1 MLIEGSEF
9 GSAHAARSW
18 LQRIDSSAKNHQD
31 RQALASL
38 LPTLKEQATRPM
50 NPSINHSL
58 RLITLWIAWLL
69 AMLFHV
75 DLGLMPLFHGQS
87 PEIHSHVREGALPL
101 LFGAMLGYFLLPLIA
116 IVLIA
121 YAATAVGPA
130 TRWRP
135 WRRIHFWFS
144 VVYSVTNVPHLI
156 ADILVPDARLD
167 QIVLMVALTV
177 FGLLINVEAWRWW
190 RQGTARPDRST

>member
-1 MLIEGSEF
+1 
-9 GSAHAARSW
+9 
-18 LQRIDSSAKNHQD
+18 
-31 RQALASL
+31 
-38 LPTLKEQATRPM
+38 
-50 NPSINHSL
+50 
-58 RLITLWIAWLL
+58 
-69 AMLFHV
+69 
-75 DLGLMPLFHGQS
+75 
-87 PEIHSHVREGALPL
+87 EGALPL

-116 IVLIA
+116 IVLIT

-190 RQGTARPDRST
+190 RQTP

>member
-1 MLIEGSEF
+1 VLIVGSGF
-9 GSAHAARSW
+9 ASAHTARPW
-18 LQRIDSSAKNHQD
+18 LQRIDPSATNYQD
-31 RQALASL
+31 HKAVASL
-38 LPTLKEQATRPM
+38 LPTLKEQASRAM
-50 NPSINHSL
+50 NPSINHAL

-87 PEIHSHVREGALPL
+87 PEIHSHVQEGALPL

-121 YAATAVGPA
+121 YAATTVGPA

-156 ADILVPDARLD
+156 ADILVPDARID

-190 RQGTARPDRST
+190 RQTP

>member
-1 MLIEGSEF
+1 VLIVGSEF

-18 LQRIDSSAKNHQD
+18 LQRIDPSATNHQD
-31 RQALASL
+31 RKALASL
-38 LPTLKEQATRPM
+38 LPTLKEQALRPM
-50 NPSINHSL
+50 NPSINQAL

-87 PEIHSHVREGALPL
+87 PEIHSQVQEGALPL

-144 VVYSVTNVPHLI
+144 VVYSVTNLPHLI

-190 RQGTARPDRST
+190 RHTP

>member
-1 MLIEGSEF
+1 MVKGGAPPIPRKLG
-9 GSAHAARSW
+9 GV
-18 LQRIDSSAKNHQD
+18 
-31 RQALASL
+31 
-38 LPTLKEQATRPM
+38 ATRSM
-50 NPSINHSL
+50 TPSLNQPL

-87 PEIHSHVREGALPL
+87 PEIHSHVRPEALPL

-121 YAATAVGPA
+121 YAATSVGPA

-135 WRRIHFWFS
+135 WRRLHFWFS
-144 VVYSVTNVPHLI
+144 LVYSITNLPHLL

-177 FGLLINVEAWRWW
+177 FGVLINVEAWRWW
-190 RQGTARPDRST
+190 RQPLS

>member
-1 MLIEGSEF
+1 
-9 GSAHAARSW
+9 
-18 LQRIDSSAKNHQD
+18 
-31 RQALASL
+31 
-38 LPTLKEQATRPM
+38 M
-50 NPSINHSL
+50 NTSINQPL

-69 AMLFHV
+69 SMLFHV

-87 PEIHSHVREGALPL
+87 PEIHSHVHEGALPL

-121 YAATAVGPA
+121 YSATAVGPA

-144 VVYSVTNVPHLI
+144 VVYSITNVPHLI

-177 FGLLINVEAWRWW
+177 FGVLINVEAWRWW
-190 RQGTARPDRST
+190 RQIP

>member
-1 MLIEGSEF
+1 MLIVGSEF
-9 GSAHAARSW
+9 GSAQAARSW
-18 LQRIDSSAKNHQD
+18 LQRIDPSATNHQD
-31 RQALASL
+31 RKALASL
-38 LPTLKEQATRPM
+38 LPTLKEQALRPM

-87 PEIHSHVREGALPL
+87 PEIHSQVQEGALPL

-144 VVYSVTNVPHLI
+144 VVYSVTNVPHLL

-190 RQGTARPDRST
+190 RQIP

>member
-1 MLIEGSEF
+1 ME
-9 GSAHAARSW
+9 
-18 LQRIDSSAKNHQD
+18 
-31 RQALASL
+31 LASR
-38 LPTLKEQATRPM
+38 AM
-50 NPSINHSL
+50 NASINHAL

-87 PEIHSHVREGALPL
+87 PEIHGHVNEGMLPL

-121 YAATAVGPA
+121 YAATSSRPD
-130 TRWRP
+130 THWRG

-144 VVYSVTNVPHLI
+144 IVYSVTNVPHLS
-156 ADILVPDARLD
+156 ADILVPDARID

-190 RQGTARPDRST
+190 RQA

>member
-1 MLIEGSEF
+1 MVAGDF
-9 GSAHAARSW
+9 GSTHAAPPW
-18 LQRIDSSAKNHQD
+18 LQRIASFTTNHQD
-31 RQALASL
+31 QKAQAGLHR
-38 LPTLKEQATRPM
+38 TLKEQASRPM
-50 NPSINHSL
+50 NPSINQAL

-87 PEIHSHVREGALPL
+87 PEIHSHVQEGALPL

-116 IVLIA
+116 IVLIT
-121 YAATAVGPA
+121 YAATTVGPA

-144 VVYSVTNVPHLI
+144 VVYSVTNFPHLL

-190 RQGTARPDRST
+190 RQTP